1 MNIQEYKQYAKER
14 RSKSKIAK
22 IYDEAIKL
30 ENLEKYG
37 LLNGG
42 IISDSSENPLMYFCT
57 IGDGVIG
64 DNGKLYTT
72 SNMYEIQFYSGCKG
86 VTIYKSN
93 AISIHY
99 RCFCCGGSPEIFGKE
114 HFSAGCRVYEEMD
127 VDEVLKNL
135 VNKNWNKYH
144 NIVHSNPYNI
154 KFLKA
159 MKQRLIKS
167 LEHNKIIHWSEKQKR
182 YVDYKYYKMFQMF
195 H

>member
-1 MNIQEYKQYAKER
+1 MNIQEYEQYAKER
-14 RSKSKIAK
+14 RSRSKIAK
-22 IYDEAIKL
+22 IYDEAIKW
-30 ENLEKYG
+30 ENIEKYG

-42 IISDSSENPLMYFCT
+42 VVSDSSGNPLMYSCT
-57 IGDGVIG
+57 IGDGTK
-64 DNGKLYTT
+64 DDDGKLWTT

-93 AISIHY
+93 IISIHY
-99 RCFCCGGSPEIFGKE
+99 KYFCCGGPPEIFGKG
-114 HFSAGCRVYEEMD
+114 HFSKGCRVYEEMD
-127 VDEVLKNL
+127 VDELLKNL

-144 NIVHSNPYNI
+144 NIVHSNPHNI

-167 LEHNKIIHWSEKQKR
+167 LECNKIIHWNGELKQ
-182 YVDYKYYKMFQMF
+182 YVDYEYYKMF